1 MTTRR
6 NIAHPSSVL
15 RRSWAALVAAVAL
28 TAASEAS
35 AGELRWR
42 EEWPRFR
49 VSEGIVTGVS
59 AAGIAT
65 LYAAARFEPT
75 WGEPILFDA
84 AIRNAWKADSQSE
97 KDFAQ
102 AYSTYGY
109 YAMMAYPL
117 LVDTSVAWA
126 RGSRDVA
133 IQTALI
139 DLEVI
144 AVTGF
149 VFRITEAVVR
159 RARPHVWE
167 CIERTGSFDDCKE
180 SGLGGTNSMVSGHVA
195 IAAAGAGLMCTNNF
209 NLNLYG
215 KAGTP
220 IVCAAGIA
228 TTLAVGYGR
237 IVTDNHYMTDIIA
250 GAVTGGLA
258 GWLIPSLLHY
268 GIDGRGIG
276 GKKVTSLPMPYAN
289 RDALGIAWTGFL

>member
-1 MTTRR
+1 MTTHRD
-6 NIAHPSSVL
+6 IAHRKSVL
-15 RRSWAALVAAVAL
+15 RRSCAALVAAVTL
-28 TAASEAS
+28 ICTPESRAS
-35 AGELRWR
+35 ELRWR

-59 AAGIAT
+59 AAGLAT
-65 LYAAARFEPT
+65 LYLTVRLEPT
-75 WGEPILFDA
+75 WGEPILFDS
-84 AIRNAWKADSQSE
+84 AIRNAWKADTQAQ

-133 IQTALI
+133 VQTALI
-139 DLEVI
+139 DLEVF

-149 VFRITEAVVR
+149 FFRITEAVVR

-195 IAAAGAGLMCTNNF
+195 IAAAGAALMCTNNF

-215 KAGTP
+215 KVGTP
-220 IVCAAGIA
+220 IVCGAGIA

-237 IVTDNHYMTDIIA
+237 IVTDNHYMTDILA
-250 GAVTGGLA
+250 GAITGGLA

-268 GIDGRGIG
+268 GLDGRGT